1 MNHISPSDRRW
12 HFVIFMKSDLF
23 IWVTSFSFNL
33 SAFVTTW
40 GLNTGRKLCFLAV
53 FSSVTGSMLWFLL
66 GGGGGSIL
74 RTRLFV
80 GTFSID
86 TSSGMSICSPGGGG
100 GIESASLAIFFWH
113 FVKLLI
119 EFFLYLI
126 LAATQRNKK
135 RKADDGDEEDEHSAP
150 QPKLSSKEVENAFTI
165 YIELLDIFVVVVN
178 VCYKREKRKKKFF
191 FKGDTCV

>member
-1 MNHISPSDRRW
+1 MNHISPLDHRW

-66 GGGGGSIL
+66 GGVGGSIL

-86 TSSGMSICSPGGGG
+86 TSSGMSICSPGG

-178 VCYKREKRKKKFF
+178 VTKGKRERKIF
-191 FKGDTCV
+191 FKR